1 MSKYKRIKKFFFFLY
16 HLRMDPKRK
25 NNHINA
31 FKETKQLFN
40 ELRGNLSLEE
50 INRIRDKL

>member
-1 MSKYKRIKKFFFFLY
+1 
-16 HLRMDPKRK
+16 MDPKRK